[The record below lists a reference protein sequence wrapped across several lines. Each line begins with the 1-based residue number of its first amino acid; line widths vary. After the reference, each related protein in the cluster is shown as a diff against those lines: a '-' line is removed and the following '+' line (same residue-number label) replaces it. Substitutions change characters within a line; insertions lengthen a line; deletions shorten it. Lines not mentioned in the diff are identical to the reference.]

1 MSSGSS
7 IKGRGCID
15 ANGYFMR
22 VNNAST
28 AFGST
33 VGTASALSNNVTIEG
48 IVLRNSIY
56 NALEVRGASWLINN
70 VKSFTDHLN
79 AYQADSIDVYGYN
92 NVITDV
98 VLRGTDAT
106 IAPTSTYAGWP
117 GAPGGDPAYPNNYS
131 GTCVNLNVTNVVA
144 YGSGIVLFPYTS
156 SPASI
161 QNMYNYTFEN
171 IDMVVGYGRVLW
183 DYPIV
188 GANIFNVYCKSWQID
203 YGLLNSITN
212 TPVTFF
218 EGQIAT
224 WGGPSSGFGYTN
236 NFYLSNVNY
245 LPTPAVPSDL
255 VGYSAAKFLAWTMNN
270 VVINGVTLTAASQP
284 TQVTGVSGETGQP
297 LNAFTTIAYDATVYQ
312 VVNVLSSST
321 ISAIGAPAIVKF
333 SRTGSTTSALT
344 VPLNIRGTAVA
355 GTDYI
360 TLPTSVTFTAGS
372 STATLSVSQLSSNN
386 GRTVQIQMKNAP
398 LQSAWM
404 LGPNW
409 QVLVTLTTI

>member
-1 MSSGSS
+1 
-7 IKGRGCID
+7 
-15 ANGYFMR
+15 
-22 VNNAST
+22 
-28 AFGST
+28 
-33 VGTASALSNNVTIEG
+33 
-48 IVLRNSIY
+48 VLRNSIY
-56 NALEVRGASWLINN
+56 NPIEVRGASWLVNN
-70 VKSFTDHLN
+70 VKSFTDHFN
-79 AYQADSIDVYGYN
+79 AYQADAIDVYGYD
-92 NVITDV
+92 NVINDV
-98 VLRGTDAT
+98 LLRATDAT

-117 GAPGGDPAYPNNYS
+117 GTSGGDPNYPNNYS

-144 YGSGIVLFPYTS
+144 YGSGMVLFPFTS

-203 YGLLNSITN
+203 HGLLNSITN
-212 TPVTFF
+212 TPMTFF

-224 WGGPSSGFGYTN
+224 WAGPSSGFGYTD
-236 NFYLSNVNY
+236 NFYLSHVKY

-255 VGYSAAKFLAWTMNN
+255 VGYSATKFLALTMND
-270 VVINGVTLTAASQP
+270 VVVNGITLTAENQP
-284 TQVTGVSGETGQP
+284 AQVTGVSGKTGQP
-297 LNAFTTIAYDATVYQ
+297 LNAFSTIAYDATVHQ

-321 ISAIGAPAIVKF
+321 ISEIGAPVMVKF
-333 SRTGSTTSALT
+333 SRTGSTTAALT

-372 STATLSVSQLSSNN
+372 STATLSVSQLGANS
-386 GRTVQIQMKNAP
+386 GRTVQIQMKNTP
-398 LQSAWM
+398 LQSTWM